1 MTTLRELG
9 GLRSPDTVDRVLVI
23 ACAVIWLAFIGV
35 GVAAVVALV
44 DLGSGRRPETA
55 SGSQTPW
62 LLYAVIAISALII
75 LGAIPLLLR
84 ARRSALDEPPRTP
97 ARPSPRAVNYGPS
110 GGSSGLARSAQ
121 EASTEKLRVFGPAAE
136 PADRAPGNR
145 PRRSPRLGG
154 LSPEVVDRMWL
165 RVTVAIAG
173 AMGVAMLAVA
183 TASYLMA
190 VDKNNSAW
198 TALGIAA
205 ILTVAM
211 PAIPWLALRQLRNQ
225 IAAAR

>member
-1 MTTLRELG
+1 MTTQREPG
-9 GLRSPDTVDRVLVI
+9 GFRSPDTVDRVLVI

-110 GGSSGLARSAQ
+110 GLARSAQ
-121 EASTEKLRVFGPAAE
+121 EAPTEKLRVFGPAAE
-136 PADRAPGNR
+136 PVTRGAPGNR
-145 PRRSPRLGG
+145 PRRPPRLGG
-154 LSPEVVDRMWL
+154 LSPEVIDRMWL
-165 RVTVAIAG
+165 RVTAAIAG

-198 TALGIAA
+198 IALGITA
-205 ILTVAM
+205 IVTVAM
-211 PAIPWLALRQLRNQ
+211 PAIPWLALRQLRTQ